1 MISATILNETCN
13 RMDEEKLDPAKILEQ
28 LDRSLIQNLRH
39 NRQNPEEVKDGLDI
53 SIAVLNLSSHD
64 VQLAAARRPIIVIH
78 NGIQTTIRGTRRSIG
93 DTEPAIRCRP
103 FETTR
108 MKLRKHDKIYMYTDG
123 YSDQFGGQ
131 NGEKLKSAKLEH
143 LLSSICDD
151 DMDQQSL
158 TIQEAFTQW
167 KGDYPQN
174 DDVTFVGISV

>member
-1 MISATILNETCN
+1 
-13 RMDEEKLDPAKILEQ
+13 
-28 LDRSLIQNLRH
+28 
-39 NRQNPEEVKDGLDI
+39 
-53 SIAVLNLSSHD
+53 
-64 VQLAAARRPIIVIH
+64 
-78 NGIQTTIRGTRRSIG
+78 
-93 DTEPAIRCRP
+93 
-103 FETTR
+103 